1 MAMRR
6 VLLPVVLVV
15 LICCWTAPTY
25 GQVPTGDS
33 VVGQGRT
40 GPDGDLGFEQIFEF
54 EAHSGPSGEDPSGFV
69 ELDLRLHHIPP
80 TNFAHLEGPVTC
92 LSVSGNDAVVGFEVA
107 PPGSSITGVIVQVED
122 NGPPGSDPPDTV
134 TPVPVDDPTSCVFP
148 FSSLVDVVEGDVTVS
163 DAPALPTSRSQ
174 CLNGGWR
181 AFPGFKNQGQCIAF
195 VNRGP

>member
-1 MAMRR
+1 MRR

-40 GPDGDLGFEQIFEF
+40 RPYGPYGVEWTFEL
-54 EAHSGPSGEDPSGFV
+54 EAHSGPSGEDPSGLV
-69 ELDLRLHHIPP
+69 DLGFRLHIIP
-80 TNFAHLEGPVTC
+80 TNFVHVAGHVTC
-92 LSVSGNDAVVGFEVA
+92 LSVSGNDAVVGFEPD
-107 PPGSSITGVIVQVED
+107 PPGAFGFTGWMVHVVD

-134 TPVPVDDPTSCVFP
+134 TPVTDGSEPPSCVLP
-148 FSSLVDVVEGDVTVS
+148 PSPLLDVEEGDVTVT
-163 DAPALPTSRSQ
+163 DAPALPTSRSE

-195 VNRGP
+195 VTRGP

>member
-1 MAMRR
+1 M
-6 VLLPVVLVV
+6 VLGL

-33 VVGQGRT
+33 VVGQGQTRPYGT
-40 GPDGDLGFEQIFEF
+40 YGLEWIFDF
-54 EAHSGPSGEDPSGFV
+54 DVHSGPSGEDPSGLVDVGF
-69 ELDLRLHHIPP
+69 RLHIMPSD
-80 TNFAHLEGPVTC
+80 FGHLEGHVTC
-92 LSVSGNDAVVGFEVA
+92 LSVSGNDAVIGVEID
-107 PPGSSITGVIVQVED
+107 PPQVDPPAGAITGVIVNVVD

-134 TPVPVDDPTSCVFP
+134 TPGVVLDNNPISCVLP
-148 FSSLVDVVEGDVTVS
+148 PVSLFDVVEGDVTVT